1 MMLLANCGAFHRIKA
16 PRETYSRVVHGQPL
30 TVGAGLITTSPG
42 RFRQRSETLW
52 QIPLILELSHP
63 EWDSSFFSQSTRY
76 VNLVKMNK
84 PKMAT
89 EKGVPSNS
97 RVLMLLGQLEKMNG
111 DSMGRDAET
120 ARQVT
125 AKILHLIQTQERSG
139 KEVMSKGSSGM
150 EVILAS
156 LENFQDLQTTLN
168 ILYILSELL
177 TVGRGRRVGVFVSK
191 GGTGILFQLLITASK
206 ELPPSEELMLQL
218 HSLLAKVGPKDRK
231 FGVKSRLSGALNI
244 TVNIMKQNLQNAKL
258 LLPCLQVL
266 RVYSTN
272 SVNAISLGKNGVV
285 ELMLKIVAPYSKKNT
300 SLHKVAL
307 DALGALLKSK
317 ANARRAV
324 DGGHV
329 PVLLLLY
336 LDWHRNDTRHRHMLI
351 RKGLLVCLRNITNIK
366 LGRKAFVEGD
376 GMRILYNTSTEC
388 LPVRTLDPLVNTS
401 SLIMRKCFPKNRLP
415 LPTIK
420 SVFHH
425 PLPHIPPAG
434 PVAQLYN
441 QPPGGRTSHQLNSK
455 PLKQVDDVVDESDDN
470 DETEGDTENDTENEE
485 DEKYQRSLNDD
496 IETDLNKLHPKKSPS
511 RPLEELRVY
520 ERFFLELSEDF
531 QEYNFECSKSAS
543 TPLSS
548 SLSLSASST
557 RCTRPIVVPT
567 AQALPPKHCPISSS
581 QEDCKPT
588 KRQQTQQSQSAPT
601 STPPAPLT
609 PLELDTI
616 HLTKDQDKKGKAPIP
631 SWDRHTALS
640 SLTRPAS
647 LGQKVE
653 QELVH
658 VLECVSLEEEGML
671 NSEAEIRGVSQ
682 EGSPVHA
689 TRHIQSPL
697 LLGGIS
703 TRRVGGGGSNWGSDC
718 GSEGAEDEGGEGAVL
733 EVPDTARLL
742 ALHDPDL
749 YVEMVKGT
757 QSVPQYAEVAYP
769 DYFGHV
775 APTFREPL
783 LERIY
788 GVQRSKIFQ
797 DIERLIHPND
807 IIDKVVY
814 DLDISSCPVIEDDGE
829 SLKFNSQFE
838 SGNLRKAIQVRKYE
852 YDLVLNS
859 DINSNHYHQWFYFEV
874 SGMRVGSTYR
884 FNIINC
890 EKSNSQFNYGMQ
902 VLMYSVQEAIS
913 GRPCWVRTGMDICY
927 YKNHFARSS
936 IAAGGQKGKSYYTLT
951 FSISFNHK
959 DDVCYFAYHYP
970 YTYSTLKM
978 HLSKLE
984 DSRTPQIYLRQDVLC
999 ETLGGNSCPLLTITA
1014 MPESNSNDHICQ
1026 FRNRPLI
1033 FLSARVHPGETNAS
1047 WVMKGTLE
1055 FLMGTSP
1062 LAASLREAYI
1072 FKIVPMLNP
1081 DGVVNGNH
1089 RCSLSGE
1096 DLNRQWQN
1104 PNPELHPTIFHT
1116 KSLLQYLA
1124 HIQRAPLVF
1133 CDYHG
1138 HSRKKNVFMYGCS
1151 MKETIWQS
1159 NTSATSSDLQ
1169 EDLGYRALPKILS
1182 QIAPVFSMA
1191 SCSFVV
1197 ERSKESTARVVV
1209 WREIGVQRSYTME
1222 STLCGCDQGKYKGL
1236 QISTRELE
1244 EMGAQFCVALLRL
1257 KRLTGLRNHQHLLD
1271 LESDL
1276 IGTQSK
1282 VVSSCPT
1289 TYVMEEDEP
1298 SFLEAIDYSAE
1309 SNDEDAE
1316 PENEQGSEVHEIP
1329 DHLDQVSDSE
1339 SNHRV

>member
-1 MMLLANCGAFHRIKA
+1 
-16 PRETYSRVVHGQPL
+16 
-30 TVGAGLITTSPG
+30 
-42 RFRQRSETLW
+42 
-52 QIPLILELSHP
+52 
-63 EWDSSFFSQSTRY
+63 
-76 VNLVKMNK
+76 MNK

-97 RVLMLLGQLEKMNG
+97 RVLMLLGQLERMNG
-111 DSMGRDAET
+111 EAMVRDVET
-120 ARQVT
+120 ARQIT
-125 AKILHLIQTQERSG
+125 AKIFHLIQTQEKSG

-156 LENFQDLQTTLN
+156 LENTRDVQTTLN

-191 GGTGILFQLLITASK
+191 GGTGILFQILITAIK

-231 FGVKSRLSGALNI
+231 FGVKARLSGALNV
-244 TVNIMKQNLQNAKL
+244 TVNLIKQNLQNTKL

-285 ELMLKIVAPYSKKNT
+285 ELMFKIVAPYSKKNT
-300 SLHKVAL
+300 SLLKVAL

-317 ANARRAV
+317 TNARRAV

-329 PVLLLLY
+329 PVLLALY
-336 LDWHRNDTRHRHMLI
+336 QDWHRNDTRHRHMLI

-366 LGRKAFVEGD
+366 LGRKAFLDAD
-376 GMRILYNTSTEC
+376 GMRILYNSSTEC

-420 SVFHH
+420 SAFQYQ
-425 PLPHIPPAG
+425 LPHVPAVG
-434 PVAQLYN
+434 PVAQLYS
-441 QPPGGRTSHQLNSK
+441 QPPG
-455 PLKQVDDVVDESDDN
+455 VDDVVDESDDN
-470 DETEGDTENDTENEE
+470 EETDADTENDTED
-485 DEKYQRSLNDD
+485 DEKDQRTANDD
-496 IETDLNKLHPKKSPS
+496 IETDLNKLHPRKNPG
-511 RPLEELRVY
+511 RPFEELRVY

-531 QEYNFECSKSAS
+531 QGYNFESSKSAS
-543 TPLSS
+543 TTSS
-548 SLSLSASST
+548 SFSSSSAST
-557 RCTRPIVVPT
+557 RSTRPIIVPT
-567 AQALPPKHCPISSS
+567 AQALSPKLAPKSGS
-581 QEDCKPT
+581 QADCNSTKGQHTLPSPSVPT
-588 KRQQTQQSQSAPT
+588 P
-601 STPPAPLT
+601 TPPASLT

-616 HLTKDQDKKGKAPIP
+616 HLTKDQDKKEEPRIP
-631 SWDRHTALS
+631 SPDTCTTFS
-640 SLTRPAS
+640 SLARPPS
-647 LGQKVE
+647 QGQMIE
-653 QELVH
+653 QDLAH
-658 VLECVSLEEEGML
+658 VLECVSLEEEGAL
-671 NSEAEIRGVSQ
+671 NTGEGGGRGVKQ
-682 EGSPVHA
+682 EGSPVNA

-697 LLGGIS
+697 LLGGIA

-733 EVPDTARLL
+733 EVPDTALL
-742 ALHDPDL
+742 LPLHDPDL

-757 QSVPQYAEVAYP
+757 HSVPQYAEVAYP

-783 LERIY
+783 QERVY

-797 DIERLIHPND
+797 DTERLIHPND
-807 IIDKVVY
+807 IVDKVVY
-814 DLDISSCPVIEDDGE
+814 DLDIPSCPVIEDDGE

-838 SGNLRKAIQVRKYE
+838 SGNLRKAVQIRKYE

-874 SGMRVGSTYR
+874 SGMRVGTTYR
-884 FNIINC
+884 FNIINS

-913 GRPCWVRTGMDICY
+913 GRPRWVRTGTDICY

-936 IAAGGQKGKSYYTLT
+936 IAAGGQKGKSYYTMT
-951 FSISFNHK
+951 FSTSFSHK

-984 DSRTPQIYLRQDVLC
+984 ALRTPEIYLRQDVLC
-999 ETLGGNSCPLLTITA
+999 KTLGGNSCPLLTITA

-1055 FLMGTSP
+1055 FLMSTSP

-1072 FKIVPMLNP
+1072 FKIIPMLNP

-1104 PNPELHPTIFHT
+1104 PNPELHPTIYHT

-1151 MKETIWQS
+1151 VKETVWQS
-1159 NTSATSSDLQ
+1159 NISATSSDLQ

-1182 QIAPVFSMA
+1182 QIAPAFSMA

-1209 WREIGVQRSYTME
+1209 WREIGVQCSYTME

-1236 QISTRELE
+1236 QIGTRELE

-1271 LESDL
+1271 LESDI
-1276 IGTQSK
+1276 IGTQAK
-1282 VVSSCPT
+1282 VVSSSPT

-1298 SFLEAIDYSAE
+1298 PFLEPIDYSAE

-1316 PENEQGSEVHEIP
+1316 PENEHAAEVQGNP
-1329 DHLDQVSDSE
+1329 DHLDQLSDSE
-1339 SNHRV
+1339 TNHRD

>member
-1 MMLLANCGAFHRIKA
+1 
-16 PRETYSRVVHGQPL
+16 
-30 TVGAGLITTSPG
+30 
-42 RFRQRSETLW
+42 
-52 QIPLILELSHP
+52 
-63 EWDSSFFSQSTRY
+63 
-76 VNLVKMNK
+76 MNK

-97 RVLMLLGQLEKMNG
+97 RVLMLLGQLERMNG
-111 DSMGRDAET
+111 EAMGRDAEM

-125 AKILHLIQTQERSG
+125 AKILHLIQTQEKSG

-156 LENFQDLQTTLN
+156 LENTRDVQTTLN
-168 ILYILSELL
+168 ILCILSELM

-191 GGTGILFQLLITASK
+191 GGTGILFQILITASK
-206 ELPPSEELMLQL
+206 DLPPSEELMLQL

-231 FGVKSRLSGALNI
+231 FGVKARLSGALNV
-244 TVNIMKQNLQNAKL
+244 TVNLVKQNLQNAKL

-266 RVYSTN
+266 RVYSAN
-272 SVNAISLGKNGVV
+272 SVNAISMGKNGVV

-300 SLHKVAL
+300 SLLKVAL

-317 ANARRAV
+317 TNARRAV

-329 PVLLLLY
+329 PILLALY

-366 LGRKAFVEGD
+366 LGRKAFVEAD
-376 GMRILYNTSTEC
+376 GMRILYNSSTEC

-420 SVFHH
+420 SAFHYQ
-425 PLPHIPPAG
+425 LPHVPAVG
-434 PVAQLYN
+434 PVAQLYS
-441 QPPGGRTSHQLNSK
+441 QPPG
-455 PLKQVDDVVDESDDN
+455 VDDVVDDSDDN
-470 DETEGDTENDTENEE
+470 EEMEADTENDTENEE
-485 DEKYQRSLNDD
+485 DEKDHCAANDD

-511 RPLEELRVY
+511 RPFEELRVY

-531 QEYNFECSKSAS
+531 QGYNFECSRSAS
-543 TPLSS
+543 TTSS
-548 SLSLSASST
+548 SSSFSSSSAST
-557 RCTRPIVVPT
+557 RSTRPIIVPT
-567 AQALPPKHCPISSS
+567 AQALSPKHVPTPSS

-588 KRQQTQQSQSAPT
+588 KGQQTQPPPSAPAPT
-601 STPPAPLT
+601 PPTPPAPLT

-616 HLTKDQDKKGKAPIP
+616 HLTKDQDKKEEAHIP
-631 SWDRHTALS
+631 SPETHSTLS
-640 SLTRPAS
+640 SLGRPPPQ
-647 LGQKVE
+647 GQRID
-653 QELVH
+653 QELAH
-658 VLECVSLEEEGML
+658 VLECVSLEGEGPLNAEEVK
-671 NSEAEIRGVSQ
+671 GVKQ
-682 EGSPVHA
+682 EGSPVNA

-697 LLGGIS
+697 LLGGIAN
-703 TRRVGGGGSNWGSDC
+703 RRVGGGGGSSTWGSDC
-718 GSEGAEDEGGEGAVL
+718 GSEGPEDEGGEGAVL
-733 EVPDTARLL
+733 EVPDTALL
-742 ALHDPDL
+742 LPLHDPDL

-757 QSVPQYAEVAYP
+757 HSVPQYAEVAYP

-775 APTFREPL
+775 APTFREHL
-783 LERIY
+783 LERVY

-807 IIDKVVY
+807 ILDKVVY
-814 DLDISSCPVIEDDGE
+814 DLDIPSCPVIEDDGE

-838 SGNLRKAIQVRKYE
+838 SGNLRKAVQVRKYE

-874 SGMRVGSTYR
+874 SGMRVGTSYR

-913 GRPCWVRTGMDICY
+913 GRPRWVRTGTDICY

-951 FSISFNHK
+951 FSTNFSHK

-970 YTYSTLKM
+970 YTYSSLKM

-984 DSRTPQIYLRQDVLC
+984 ALRTPQIYLRQDVLC

-1081 DGVVNGNH
+1081 DGVINGSH

-1151 MKETIWQS
+1151 VKETVWQS
-1159 NTSATSSDLQ
+1159 SISATSSDLQ

-1182 QIAPVFSMA
+1182 QIAPAFSMG

-1236 QISTRELE
+1236 QIGTRELE

-1271 LESDL
+1271 LESDI
-1276 IGTQSK
+1276 IGTHTK
-1282 VVSSCPT
+1282 VASCCT

-1316 PENEQGSEVHEIP
+1316 PENEHSGEVHENP
-1329 DHLDQVSDSE
+1329 DHLEQLSDSE
-1339 SNHRV
+1339 TNHRD

>member
-1 MMLLANCGAFHRIKA
+1 
-16 PRETYSRVVHGQPL
+16 
-30 TVGAGLITTSPG
+30 
-42 RFRQRSETLW
+42 
-52 QIPLILELSHP
+52 
-63 EWDSSFFSQSTRY
+63 
-76 VNLVKMNK
+76 MNK

-97 RVLMLLGQLEKMNG
+97 RVLMLLGQLERMNG
-111 DSMGRDAET
+111 EAMVRDVET

-125 AKILHLIQTQERSG
+125 AKILHLIQTQEKTG

-156 LENFQDLQTTLN
+156 LENTRDVQTTLN

-191 GGTGILFQLLITASK
+191 GGTGILFQILITASK

-231 FGVKSRLSGALNI
+231 FGVKARLSGALNV
-244 TVNIMKQNLQNAKL
+244 TVNLMKQNLQNTKL

-285 ELMLKIVAPYSKKNT
+285 ELMFKIVSPYSKKNT

-317 ANARRAV
+317 TNARRAV

-329 PVLLLLY
+329 PVLLAVY
-336 LDWHRNDTRHRHMLI
+336 LDWHRSDTRHRHMLI

-366 LGRKAFVEGD
+366 VGRKAFIEAD
-376 GMRILYNTSTEC
+376 GMRVLYNSSTEC
-388 LPVRTLDPLVNTS
+388 LPVRTLDPLINTS

-420 SVFHH
+420 SAFNYQ
-425 PLPHIPPAG
+425 LPHVPAVG
-434 PVAQLYN
+434 PVAQLYS
-441 QPPGGRTSHQLNSK
+441 QPPG
-455 PLKQVDDVVDESDDN
+455 VDDVVDESDDN
-470 DETEGDTENDTENEE
+470 EETDADTENDTENEE
-485 DEKYQRSLNDD
+485 DEKDQRSANDD
-496 IETDLNKLHPKKSPS
+496 IETDLNKLHPKNHPG
-511 RPLEELRVY
+511 RPFEELRVY

-531 QEYNFECSKSAS
+531 QGYNFECSKSTSTTSSSSFSSSSAS
-543 TPLSS
+543 TQS
-548 SLSLSASST
+548 
-557 RCTRPIVVPT
+557 TRPIIVPT
-567 AQALPPKHCPISSS
+567 AQALSPKHVPILSS
-581 QEDCKPT
+581 QEDCNPT
-588 KRQQTQQSQSAPT
+588 KGKHTLQSPSAPT
-601 STPPAPLT
+601 PTPPAPLT

-616 HLTKDQDKKGKAPIP
+616 QLTKDQDKKEAHIP
-631 SWDRHTALS
+631 SPDTHTTLS
-640 SLTRPAS
+640 SLTRPS
-647 LGQKVE
+647 SQGQMIE
-653 QELVH
+653 QELAH
-658 VLECVSLEEEGML
+658 VLECVSLEEEGVL
-671 NSEAEIRGVSQ
+671 NAEGGRGVKQ
-682 EGSPVHA
+682 EGSPVNSK
-689 TRHIQSPL
+689 RHIQSPL
-697 LLGGIS
+697 LLEGIT
-703 TRRVGGGGSNWGSDC
+703 TRRVGGGGGSNWGSDC

-733 EVPDTARLL
+733 EVPDTALL
-742 ALHDPDL
+742 LPLHDPDL

-757 QSVPQYAEVAYP
+757 HSVPQYAEVAYP

-783 LERIY
+783 VERVY

-807 IIDKVVY
+807 ILDKVLY
-814 DLDISSCPVIEDDGE
+814 DLDIPSCPVIEDNGE

-838 SGNLRKAIQVRKYE
+838 SGNLRKVVQVRKYE

-874 SGMRVGSTYR
+874 SGMRVGATYR

-913 GRPCWVRTGMDICY
+913 GRPRWVRTGTDICY

-936 IAAGGQKGKSYYTLT
+936 IAAGGQKGKSYYTMT
-951 FSISFNHK
+951 FSTSFSHK

-984 DSRTPQIYLRQDVLC
+984 ALRTPQIYLRQDTLC

-1055 FLMGTSP
+1055 FLMGTSA

-1104 PNPELHPTIFHT
+1104 PNPELHPTIYHT

-1151 MKETIWQS
+1151 VKETVWQS
-1159 NTSATSSDLQ
+1159 TISATSSDLQ

-1182 QIAPVFSMA
+1182 QIAPAFSMA

-1236 QISTRELE
+1236 QIGTRELE
-1244 EMGAQFCVALLRL
+1244 EMGAQFCMALLRL

-1271 LESDL
+1271 LESDI

-1282 VVSSCPT
+1282 VVSSSPT

-1316 PENEQGSEVHEIP
+1316 PENEHGSEVHEIP
-1329 DHLDQVSDSE
+1329 DHLDQLSDSE
-1339 SNHRV
+1339 TNHRD

>member
-1 MMLLANCGAFHRIKA
+1 MLM
-16 PRETYSRVVHGQPL
+16 
-30 TVGAGLITTSPG
+30 
-42 RFRQRSETLW
+42 
-52 QIPLILELSHP
+52 
-63 EWDSSFFSQSTRY
+63 SS
-76 VNLVKMNK
+76 
-84 PKMAT
+84 
-89 EKGVPSNS
+89 VPSNS
-97 RVLMLLGQLEKMNG
+97 RVLMLLGQLERMNG
-111 DSMGRDAET
+111 EAMVKDVET

-125 AKILHLIQTQERSG
+125 AKILHLIQTQGEKMHTSFIPWYFPLVKFIAG
-139 KEVMSKGSSGM
+139 KMDALIETKVKKKKKK
-150 EVILAS
+150 L
-156 LENFQDLQTTLN
+156 
-168 ILYILSELL
+168 
-177 TVGRGRRVGVFVSK
+177 GRRVGVFVSK
-191 GGTGILFQLLITASK
+191 GGTGILFQILITASK

-231 FGVKSRLSGALNI
+231 FGVKARLSGALNV
-244 TVNIMKQNLQNAKL
+244 TVNLMKQNLQNTKL

-285 ELMLKIVAPYSKKNT
+285 ELMFKITAPYSKKNT
-300 SLHKVAL
+300 SLLKVAL

-317 ANARRAV
+317 TNARRAV
-324 DGGHV
+324 DGKHV
-329 PVLLLLY
+329 PVLLALY
-336 LDWHRNDTRHRHMLI
+336 LDWHRNDNRHRHMLI
-351 RKGLLVCLRNITNIK
+351 RKGLLVCLRNITNLK
-366 LGRKAFVEGD
+366 LGRKAFIEAD
-376 GMRILYNTSTEC
+376 GMRILYNSSTVSE
-388 LPVRTLDPLVNTS
+388 
-401 SLIMRKCFPKNRLP
+401 M
-415 LPTIK
+415 
-420 SVFHH
+420 
-425 PLPHIPPAG
+425 
-434 PVAQLYN
+434 
-441 QPPGGRTSHQLNSK
+441 
-455 PLKQVDDVVDESDDN
+455 DDVVDESDDN
-470 DETEGDTENDTENEE
+470 EETEGDTENDTENEE
-485 DEKYQRSLNDD
+485 DEKDRCTNDD
-496 IETDLNKLHPKKSPS
+496 IETDLNKLHPKKSPG
-511 RPLEELRVY
+511 RPYEELRVY
-520 ERFFLELSEDF
+520 ERFFVELSEDF
-531 QEYNFECSKSAS
+531 QVSVYIKENLLKHTSKHGF
-543 TPLSS
+543 
-548 SLSLSASST
+548 
-557 RCTRPIVVPT
+557 I
-567 AQALPPKHCPISSS
+567 QDYS
-581 QEDCKPT
+581 QEDGNPT
-588 KRQQTQQSQSAPT
+588 KEQQAQPSPSAH
-601 STPPAPLT
+601 ALT
-609 PLELDTI
+609 TLELD
-616 HLTKDQDKKGKAPIP
+616 
-631 SWDRHTALS
+631 
-640 SLTRPAS
+640 
-647 LGQKVE
+647 
-653 QELVH
+653 
-658 VLECVSLEEEGML
+658 
-671 NSEAEIRGVSQ
+671 
-682 EGSPVHA
+682 
-689 TRHIQSPL
+689 SPL
-697 LLGGIS
+697 LLGGIAS
-703 TRRVGGGGSNWGSDC
+703 RRVGGGGSNWGSDC
-718 GSEGAEDEGGEGAVL
+718 GSEGPEDEGGEGAVL
-733 EVPDTARLL
+733 EVPDTALL
-742 ALHDPDL
+742 LSLHDPDL

-757 QSVPQYAEVAYP
+757 HSVPQYAEVAYP

-783 LERIY
+783 LERLY

-807 IIDKVVY
+807 ILDKVVY
-814 DLDISSCPVIEDDGE
+814 DLDIPSCPVIEDDGE

-838 SGNLRKAIQVRKYE
+838 SGNLRKAVQVRKYE

-874 SGMRVGSTYR
+874 SGMRVGTTYR
-884 FNIINC
+884 LNIINC

-913 GRPCWVRTGMDICY
+913 GRPRWVRTGTDICY
-927 YKNHFARSS
+927 YKNHFARSA

-951 FSISFNHK
+951 FSTSFSHK

-984 DSRTPQIYLRQDVLC
+984 ALRTPQIYLRQDVLC

-1104 PNPELHPTIFHT
+1104 PNPELHPTIYHT

-1151 MKETIWQS
+1151 VKETVWQS
-1159 NTSATSSDLQ
+1159 NISATSSDLQ

-1182 QIAPVFSMA
+1182 QIAPAFSMA

-1236 QISTRELE
+1236 QIGTRELE

-1271 LESDL
+1271 LESDI
-1276 IGTQSK
+1276 IGTH
-1282 VVSSCPT
+1282 SCPT

-1316 PENEQGSEVHEIP
+1316 PENEHISEVHKNP
-1329 DHLDQVSDSE
+1329 DHLDQLSDSE
-1339 SNHRV
+1339 TNHRD

>member
-1 MMLLANCGAFHRIKA
+1 
-16 PRETYSRVVHGQPL
+16 
-30 TVGAGLITTSPG
+30 
-42 RFRQRSETLW
+42 
-52 QIPLILELSHP
+52 
-63 EWDSSFFSQSTRY
+63 
-76 VNLVKMNK
+76 MNK

-97 RVLMLLGQLEKMNG
+97 RVMMLLGQLERMNG
-111 DSMGRDAET
+111 ESMLRDVEM

-125 AKILHLIQTQERSG
+125 TKILHVIQTQEKSG

-156 LENFQDLQTTLN
+156 LENSRDVQTTLT
-168 ILYILSELL
+168 ILSILTELL

-191 GGTGILFQLLITASK
+191 GGTGVLFQILVNASK
-206 ELPPSEELMLQL
+206 EFPPSEELMLQL

-231 FGVKSRLSGALNI
+231 FGMKARLSGALNVTI
-244 TVNIMKQNLQNAKL
+244 NLMKRNLLNTKL

-266 RVYSTN
+266 RVYSTS

-285 ELMLKIVAPYSKKNT
+285 ELMFKVIAPYSKKNT
-300 SLHKVAL
+300 SLLKVAL

-317 ANARRAV
+317 TNARRAV
-324 DGGHV
+324 DGNFV
-329 PVLLLLY
+329 PVLLNLY
-336 LDWHRNDTRHRHMLI
+336 LDWHRNDARHRYMLI
-351 RKGLLVCLRNITNIK
+351 RKGLLVCLKNITNIK
-366 LGRKAFVEGD
+366 VGRKAFFEAN
-376 GMRILYNTSTEC
+376 GMRILYNSSTEC

-420 SVFHH
+420 SAFHFQ
-425 PLPHIPPAG
+425 LPHVPAEG
-434 PVAQLYN
+434 PVAQLYS
-441 QPPGGRTSHQLNSK
+441 QLPG
-455 PLKQVDDVVDESDDN
+455 VDDVVDESDDN
-470 DETEGDTENDTENEE
+470 EEPEADSDTENDE
-485 DEKYQRSLNDD
+485 DEKDNCSLNDD
-496 IETDLNKLHPKKSPS
+496 IETDINKLHPKRSIGRS
-511 RPLEELRVY
+511 FEELKFY
-520 ERFFLELSEDF
+520 KKFFSELSEDF
-531 QEYNFECSKSAS
+531 QRYDFECSKSLSTSSSAS
-543 TPLSS
+543 LSS
-548 SLSLSASST
+548 SST
-557 RCTRPIVVPT
+557 RVARPIV
-567 AQALPPKHCPISSS
+567 LPAASSQKQISPNS
-581 QEDCKPT
+581 QEDFNFV
-588 KRQQTQQSQSAPT
+588 KRLHTQQFP
-601 STPPAPLT
+601 STPASTTTAPQT
-609 PLELDTI
+609 PIDLDSI
-616 HLTKDQDKKGKAPIP
+616 HINKDGDKKEDAKFP
-631 SWDRHTALS
+631 SPD
-640 SLTRPAS
+640 
-647 LGQKVE
+647 GQTISDTFCRSPE
-653 QELVH
+653 QELIH
-658 VLECVSLEEEGML
+658 PLECVSLEDKGNLRAEVG
-671 NSEAEIRGVSQ
+671 SERVKQ
-682 EGSPVHA
+682 EGSPVNN
-689 TRHIQSPL
+689 TRYIQSPL
-697 LLGGIS
+697 LLGGIP

-718 GSEGAEDEGGEGAVL
+718 GSEGTEDESGEGAVL
-733 EVPDTARLL
+733 EVPDTAQLL
-742 ALHDPDL
+742 PLHDPDL
-749 YVEMVKGT
+749 YVEMVKET
-757 QSVPQYAEVAYP
+757 FSVPRYAEVAYP

-775 APTFREPL
+775 APTSKEPL
-783 LERIY
+783 LERLY

-807 IIDKVVY
+807 ILDKVVY
-814 DLDISSCPVIEDDGE
+814 DLDIPSCPVVEDSGE

-838 SGNLRKAIQVRKYE
+838 SGNLRKAVQVRKYE
-852 YDLVLNS
+852 YDLVLNA

-874 SGMRVGSTYR
+874 SGMRVGATYR

-913 GRPCWVRTGMDICY
+913 GRPCWVRAGTDICY

-951 FSISFNHK
+951 FSITFSHK

-970 YTYSTLKM
+970 YTYSSLKM

-984 DSRTPQIYLRQDVLC
+984 DLRTPRIYLRQDVLC
-999 ETLGGNSCPLLTITA
+999 ETLSGNSCPLLTITA

-1055 FLMGTSP
+1055 FLMGSSP

-1096 DLNRQWQN
+1096 DLNRQWLN
-1104 PNPELHPTIFHT
+1104 PNPELHPTIYHT

-1124 HIQRAPLVF
+1124 YIQRAPLVF

-1151 MKETIWQS
+1151 VKETVWQT
-1159 NTSATSSDLQ
+1159 NISASSSDLQ
-1169 EDLGYRALPKILS
+1169 EDLGYRTLPKILS
-1182 QIAPVFSMA
+1182 QIAPAFSMG
-1191 SCSFVV
+1191 SSSFVV

-1236 QISTRELE
+1236 QIGTRELE

-1257 KRLTGLRNHQHLLD
+1257 KRLTGFRNHQNLLD
-1271 LESDL
+1271 LECDI

-1282 VVSSCPT
+1282 AASSLS

-1309 SNDEDAE
+1309 SNDEDGE
-1316 PENEQGSEVHEIP
+1316 PENELCCEVQENF
-1329 DHLDQVSDSE
+1329 DLLSDSE
-1339 SNHRV
+1339 TTTGTS

>member
-1 MMLLANCGAFHRIKA
+1 
-16 PRETYSRVVHGQPL
+16 
-30 TVGAGLITTSPG
+30 
-42 RFRQRSETLW
+42 
-52 QIPLILELSHP
+52 
-63 EWDSSFFSQSTRY
+63 
-76 VNLVKMNK
+76 MNK

-97 RVLMLLGQLEKMNG
+97 RVLMLLGQLERMNG
-111 DSMGRDAET
+111 EAMVKDADM
-120 ARQVT
+120 ARQIT
-125 AKILHLIQTQERSG
+125 AKILHLIQTQEKSG

-156 LENFQDLQTTLN
+156 LENIRDVQTTLN
-168 ILYILSELL
+168 ILCILSELL

-206 ELPPSEELMLQL
+206 EMPPSEELMLQL
-218 HSLLAKVGPKDRK
+218 HSLLAKVGSKDRK
-231 FGVKSRLSGALNI
+231 FGVKARLSGALNV
-244 TVNIMKQNLQNAKL
+244 TVNLMKQNLQNTKL

-272 SVNAISLGKNGVV
+272 SVNAIYLGKNAVV
-285 ELMLKIVAPYSKKNT
+285 ELMFKIVAPYSKKNT
-300 SLHKVAL
+300 SLLKVAL

-317 ANARRAV
+317 TNARRAV

-329 PVLLLLY
+329 PILLAVY

-366 LGRKAFVEGD
+366 LGRKAFIEAD
-376 GMRILYNTSTEC
+376 GMRVLYNTSTEC

-420 SVFHH
+420 SAFCYQ
-425 PLPHIPPAG
+425 LPHIPAVG
-434 PVAQLYN
+434 PVAQLYS
-441 QPPGGRTSHQLNSK
+441 QPPG
-455 PLKQVDDVVDESDDN
+455 VDDVVDESDDN
-470 DETEGDTENDTENEE
+470 EETEADTENDTENEE
-485 DEKYQRSLNDD
+485 DEKDHRTANDD

-511 RPLEELRVY
+511 RPFEELRAY
-520 ERFFLELSEDF
+520 ERFFVELSEDF
-531 QEYNFECSKSAS
+531 QGYNFECSKSAS
-543 TPLSS
+543 TTSS
-548 SLSLSASST
+548 SFSSSSASS
-557 RCTRPIVVPT
+557 RSTRPIIVPT
-567 AQALPPKHCPISSS
+567 AQALSPKHAPVPHSPEECNTTEGQHTQLSPPV
-581 QEDCKPT
+581 PT
-588 KRQQTQQSQSAPT
+588 P
-601 STPPAPLT
+601 PPAPLT
-609 PLELDTI
+609 PLELDAI
-616 HLTKDQDKKGKAPIP
+616 HLTKDQDRKEKAYIP
-631 SWDRHTALS
+631 SPDGHTTLS
-640 SLTRPAS
+640 SLSRPS
-647 LGQKVE
+647 SQGQRIE
-653 QELVH
+653 QELAH
-658 VLECVSLEEEGML
+658 VLECVALEEEGAL
-671 NSEAEIRGVSQ
+671 NTEERIRGVKQ
-682 EGSPVHA
+682 EESPVSA

-697 LLGGIS
+697 LLGGIAS
-703 TRRVGGGGSNWGSDC
+703 RRVGGGGSNWGSDC

-733 EVPDTARLL
+733 EVPDTALL
-742 ALHDPDL
+742 LPLHDPDL
-749 YVEMVKGT
+749 YVEMVEGT
-757 QSVPQYAEVAYP
+757 HSVPQYAEVAYP

-783 LERIY
+783 LERVY

-807 IIDKVVY
+807 ILDKVVY
-814 DLDISSCPVIEDDGE
+814 DLDIPSGPVIEDDGE
-829 SLKFNSQFE
+829 SLRFNSQFE
-838 SGNLRKAIQVRKYE
+838 SGNLRKAVQIRKYE

-874 SGMRVGSTYR
+874 SGMRVGTTYR
-884 FNIINC
+884 LNIINC

-913 GRPCWVRTGMDICY
+913 GRPRWVRTGADICY

-936 IAAGGQKGKSYYTLT
+936 IAAGGQKGKSYYTMT
-951 FSISFNHK
+951 FSTSFSHK

-984 DSRTPQIYLRQDVLC
+984 ALRTPQIYLRQDVLC

-1014 MPESNSNDHICQ
+1014 MPESHSNDHICQ

-1096 DLNRQWQN
+1096 DLNRQWQS

-1151 MKETIWQS
+1151 IKETVWQS
-1159 NTSATSSDLQ
+1159 NISATSSDLQ

-1182 QIAPVFSMA
+1182 QIAPAFSIA

-1236 QISTRELE
+1236 HIGTRELE
-1244 EMGAQFCVALLRL
+1244 EMGAHFCVALLRL

-1271 LESDL
+1271 LESDI
-1276 IGTQSK
+1276 IGTQTK
-1282 VVSSCPT
+1282 VVNCPT

-1298 SFLEAIDYSAE
+1298 SCLEAIDYSAE

-1316 PENEQGSEVHEIP
+1316 PEHEHGSEVHEIP
-1329 DHLDQVSDSE
+1329 DHLDQLSDSE
-1339 SNHRV
+1339 TNHRN

>member
-1 MMLLANCGAFHRIKA
+1 
-16 PRETYSRVVHGQPL
+16 
-30 TVGAGLITTSPG
+30 
-42 RFRQRSETLW
+42 
-52 QIPLILELSHP
+52 
-63 EWDSSFFSQSTRY
+63 
-76 VNLVKMNK
+76 MNK

-97 RVLMLLGQLEKMNG
+97 RVLMLLAQLERMNG
-111 DSMGRDAET
+111 EMVRDAET

-125 AKILHLIQTQERSG
+125 AKILHLIQTQEKSG

-156 LENFQDLQTTLN
+156 LENFRDIQTTLN

-191 GGTGILFQLLITASK
+191 GGTGILFQLLNTASK
-206 ELPPSEELMLQL
+206 EMPPSEELMLQL

-231 FGVKSRLSGALNI
+231 FGVKSRLSGSLSV
-244 TVNIMKQNLQNAKL
+244 TVNLIKQNLQNTKL

-285 ELMLKIVAPYSKKNT
+285 ELMFKIIAPYSKKNT

-317 ANARRAV
+317 TNARRAV
-324 DGGHV
+324 DGRHV
-329 PVLLLLY
+329 PVLLALY

-351 RKGLLVCLRNITNIK
+351 RKGLLICLRNITNIK
-366 LGRKAFVEGD
+366 LGRKAFVEAD

-388 LPVRTLDPLVNTS
+388 LPVRTLDPLINTS

-420 SVFHH
+420 SAFQYQ
-425 PLPHIPPAG
+425 LPHVPASG
-434 PVAQLYN
+434 PVAQLYS
-441 QPPGGRTSHQLNSK
+441 QPPG
-455 PLKQVDDVVDESDDN
+455 VDDVVDESDDN
-470 DETEGDTENDTENEE
+470 DETEADTENDTENEE
-485 DEKYQRSLNDD
+485 DEKYRSLNDD
-496 IETDLNKLHPKKSPS
+496 IETDLNKLHPRKSPG
-511 RPLEELRVY
+511 RPFEELKVY
-520 ERFFLELSEDF
+520 ERFFVELSEDF
-531 QEYNFECSKSAS
+531 QGFNFECSKSAS
-543 TPLSS
+543 TAS
-548 SLSLSASST
+548 SLSFSSSFSST
-557 RCTRPIVVPT
+557 RPSRPVIVPT
-567 AQALPPKHCPISSS
+567 AQALSPRHTPIGL
-581 QEDCKPT
+581 QGDCKLT
-588 KRQQTQQSQSAPT
+588 KGQHARLSPACPD
-601 STPPAPLT
+601 STPAPQT
-609 PLELDTI
+609 PLELDAI
-616 HLTKDQDKKGKAPIP
+616 CLTKNQGKNQGDVSSVDGHRTSSFLNRPP
-631 SWDRHTALS
+631 SQ
-640 SLTRPAS
+640 
-647 LGQKVE
+647 GQRLE
-653 QELVH
+653 QELAH
-658 VLECVSLEEEGML
+658 VLECIALEDDGALHSEGGVKQEE
-671 NSEAEIRGVSQ
+671 SSVQA
-682 EGSPVHA
+682 P
-689 TRHIQSPL
+689 RHIQSPL
-697 LLGGIS
+697 LLGEIAA
-703 TRRVGGGGSNWGSDC
+703 RRVGGGGSNWGSDC
-718 GSEGAEDEGGEGAVL
+718 GSEGAEDDVGEGGIL

-742 ALHDPDL
+742 PLHDPDL

-757 QSVPQYAEVAYP
+757 HSVPQYAEVAYP

-775 APTFREPL
+775 APTLKEPL
-783 LERIY
+783 LERVY

-807 IIDKVVY
+807 ILDKVVY
-814 DLDISSCPVIEDDGE
+814 DLDLPSCPVIEDDGE

-838 SGNLRKAIQVRKYE
+838 SGNVRKAVQIRKYE

-874 SGMRVGSTYR
+874 SGMRVGTSYR

-913 GRPCWVRTGMDICY
+913 GRPCWLRTGTDICY

-951 FSISFNHK
+951 FSTSFTHK

-984 DSRTPQIYLRQDVLC
+984 ALRTPQIYLRQDVLC
-999 ETLGGNSCPLLTITA
+999 ETLGGNTCPLLTITA

-1026 FRNRPLI
+1026 FRNRPLV

-1055 FLMGTSP
+1055 FLMGTSS

-1104 PNPELHPTIFHT
+1104 PNPELHPTIYHT
-1116 KSLLQYLA
+1116 KGLLQYLA
-1124 HIQRAPLVF
+1124 QSQRAPLVF

-1151 MKETIWQS
+1151 MKETVWQS
-1159 NTSATSSDLQ
+1159 NISATSSDLQ

-1182 QIAPVFSMA
+1182 QIAPAFSMA

-1236 QISTRELE
+1236 QIGTRELE
-1244 EMGAQFCVALLRL
+1244 EMGAQFCVAMLRL

-1282 VVSSCPT
+1282 VVSSCTT

-1309 SNDEDAE
+1309 SNDDDAE
-1316 PENEQGSEVHEIP
+1316 PENEHSSEVHE
-1329 DHLDQVSDSE
+1329 HLDQLSDSE
-1339 SNHRV
+1339 TNHRL

>member
-1 MMLLANCGAFHRIKA
+1 
-16 PRETYSRVVHGQPL
+16 
-30 TVGAGLITTSPG
+30 
-42 RFRQRSETLW
+42 
-52 QIPLILELSHP
+52 
-63 EWDSSFFSQSTRY
+63 
-76 VNLVKMNK
+76 MNK

-97 RVLMLLGQLEKMNG
+97 RVLMLLGQLERMNG
-111 DSMGRDAET
+111 EAMGRDAEM

-125 AKILHLIQTQERSG
+125 AKILHLIQTQEKSG

-156 LENFQDLQTTLN
+156 LENTRDVQTTLN
-168 ILYILSELL
+168 ILCILSELM

-191 GGTGILFQLLITASK
+191 GGTGILFQILITASK
-206 ELPPSEELMLQL
+206 DLPPSEELMLQL

-231 FGVKSRLSGALNI
+231 FGVKARLSGALNV
-244 TVNIMKQNLQNAKL
+244 TVNLVKQNLQNAKL

-266 RVYSTN
+266 RVYSAN
-272 SVNAISLGKNGVV
+272 SVNAISMGKNGVV

-300 SLHKVAL
+300 SLLKVAL

-317 ANARRAV
+317 TNARRAV

-329 PVLLLLY
+329 PILLALY

-366 LGRKAFVEGD
+366 LGRKAFVEAD
-376 GMRILYNTSTEC
+376 GMRILYNSSTEC

-420 SVFHH
+420 SAFHYQ
-425 PLPHIPPAG
+425 LPHVPAVG
-434 PVAQLYN
+434 PVAQLYS
-441 QPPGGRTSHQLNSK
+441 QPPG
-455 PLKQVDDVVDESDDN
+455 VDDVVDDSDDN
-470 DETEGDTENDTENEE
+470 EEMEADTENDTENEE
-485 DEKYQRSLNDD
+485 DEKDHCAANDD

-511 RPLEELRVY
+511 RPFEELRVY

-531 QEYNFECSKSAS
+531 QGYNFECSRSAS
-543 TPLSS
+543 TTSS
-548 SLSLSASST
+548 SSSFSSSSAST
-557 RCTRPIVVPT
+557 RSTRPIIVPT
-567 AQALPPKHCPISSS
+567 AQALSPKHVPTPSS

-588 KRQQTQQSQSAPT
+588 KGQQTQPPPSAPAPT
-601 STPPAPLT
+601 PPTPPAPLT

-616 HLTKDQDKKGKAPIP
+616 HLTKDQDKKEEAHIP
-631 SWDRHTALS
+631 SPETHSTLS
-640 SLTRPAS
+640 SLGRPPPQ
-647 LGQKVE
+647 GQRID
-653 QELVH
+653 QELAH
-658 VLECVSLEEEGML
+658 VLECVSLEGEGPLNAEEVK
-671 NSEAEIRGVSQ
+671 GVKQ
-682 EGSPVHA
+682 EGSPVNA

-697 LLGGIS
+697 LLGGIAN
-703 TRRVGGGGSNWGSDC
+703 RRVGGGGGSSTWGSDC
-718 GSEGAEDEGGEGAVL
+718 GSEGPEDEGGEGAVL
-733 EVPDTARLL
+733 EVPDTALL
-742 ALHDPDL
+742 LPLHDPDL

-757 QSVPQYAEVAYP
+757 HSVPQYAEVAYP

-775 APTFREPL
+775 APTFREHL
-783 LERIY
+783 LERVY

-807 IIDKVVY
+807 ILDKVVY
-814 DLDISSCPVIEDDGE
+814 DLDIPSCPVIEDDGE

-838 SGNLRKAIQVRKYE
+838 SGNLRKAVQVRKYE

-874 SGMRVGSTYR
+874 SGMRVGTSYR

-913 GRPCWVRTGMDICY
+913 GRPRWVRTGTDICY

-951 FSISFNHK
+951 FSTNFSHK

-970 YTYSTLKM
+970 YTYSSLKM

-984 DSRTPQIYLRQDVLC
+984 ALRTPQIYLRQDILC

-1081 DGVVNGNH
+1081 DGVINGSH

-1151 MKETIWQS
+1151 VKETVWQS
-1159 NTSATSSDLQ
+1159 SISATSSDLQ

-1182 QIAPVFSMA
+1182 QIAPAFSMG

-1236 QISTRELE
+1236 QIGTRELE

-1271 LESDL
+1271 LESDI
-1276 IGTQSK
+1276 IGTHTK
-1282 VVSSCPT
+1282 VASCCT

-1316 PENEQGSEVHEIP
+1316 PENEHSGEVHENP
-1329 DHLDQVSDSE
+1329 DHLEQLSDSE
-1339 SNHRV
+1339 TNHRD

>member
-1 MMLLANCGAFHRIKA
+1 MLM
-16 PRETYSRVVHGQPL
+16 
-30 TVGAGLITTSPG
+30 
-42 RFRQRSETLW
+42 
-52 QIPLILELSHP
+52 
-63 EWDSSFFSQSTRY
+63 SS
-76 VNLVKMNK
+76 
-84 PKMAT
+84 
-89 EKGVPSNS
+89 VPSNS
-97 RVLMLLGQLEKMNG
+97 RVLMLLGQLERMNG
-111 DSMGRDAET
+111 EAMVKDVET

-125 AKILHLIQTQERSG
+125 AKILHLIQTQEKSG

-150 EVILAS
+150 EVILSS
-156 LENFQDLQTTLN
+156 LESTQDVQTTLN

-177 TVGRGRRVGVFVSK
+177 TVGEGRRVGVFVSK
-191 GGTGILFQLLITASK
+191 GGTGILFQILITASK

-231 FGVKSRLSGALNI
+231 FGVKARLSGALNV
-244 TVNIMKQNLQNAKL
+244 TVNLMKQNLQNTKL

-285 ELMLKIVAPYSKKNT
+285 ELMFKITAPYSKKNT
-300 SLHKVAL
+300 SLLKVAL

-317 ANARRAV
+317 TNARRAV
-324 DGGHV
+324 DGKHV
-329 PVLLLLY
+329 PVLLALY
-336 LDWHRNDTRHRHMLI
+336 LDWHRNDNRHRHMLI
-351 RKGLLVCLRNITNIK
+351 RKGLLVCLRNITNLK
-366 LGRKAFVEGD
+366 LGRKAFIEAD
-376 GMRILYNTSTEC
+376 GMRILYNSSTEC

-420 SVFHH
+420 SAFHYQ
-425 PLPHIPPAG
+425 LPHIPAVG
-434 PVAQLYN
+434 PVAQLYS
-441 QPPGGRTSHQLNSK
+441 QPPG
-455 PLKQVDDVVDESDDN
+455 VDDVVDESDDN
-470 DETEGDTENDTENEE
+470 EETEGDTENDTENEE
-485 DEKYQRSLNDD
+485 DEKDRCTANDD
-496 IETDLNKLHPKKSPS
+496 IETDLNKLHPKKSPG
-511 RPLEELRVY
+511 RPYEELRVY
-520 ERFFLELSEDF
+520 ERFFVELSEDF
-531 QEYNFECSKSAS
+531 QGYNFES
-543 TPLSS
+543 
-548 SLSLSASST
+548 
-557 RCTRPIVVPT
+557 
-567 AQALPPKHCPISSS
+567 
-581 QEDCKPT
+581 
-588 KRQQTQQSQSAPT
+588 
-601 STPPAPLT
+601 
-609 PLELDTI
+609 
-616 HLTKDQDKKGKAPIP
+616 
-631 SWDRHTALS
+631 
-640 SLTRPAS
+640 
-647 LGQKVE
+647 
-653 QELVH
+653 
-658 VLECVSLEEEGML
+658 L
-671 NSEAEIRGVSQ
+671 NSEEGAKGVKE
-682 EGSPVHA
+682 EGSPVNA

-697 LLGGIS
+697 LLGGIAS
-703 TRRVGGGGSNWGSDC
+703 RRVGGGGSNWGSDC
-718 GSEGAEDEGGEGAVL
+718 GSEGPEDEGGEGAVL
-733 EVPDTARLL
+733 EVPDTALL
-742 ALHDPDL
+742 LSLHDPDL

-757 QSVPQYAEVAYP
+757 HSVPQYAEVAYP

-783 LERIY
+783 LERLY

-807 IIDKVVY
+807 ILDKVVY
-814 DLDISSCPVIEDDGE
+814 DLDIPSCPVIEDDGE

-838 SGNLRKAIQVRKYE
+838 SGNLRKAVQVRKYE

-874 SGMRVGSTYR
+874 SGMRVGTTYR
-884 FNIINC
+884 LNIINC

-913 GRPCWVRTGMDICY
+913 GRPRWVRTGTDICY
-927 YKNHFARSS
+927 YKNHFARSA

-951 FSISFNHK
+951 FSTSFSHK

-984 DSRTPQIYLRQDVLC
+984 ALRTPQIYLRQDVLC

-1104 PNPELHPTIFHT
+1104 PNPELHPTIYHT

-1151 MKETIWQS
+1151 VKETVWQS
-1159 NTSATSSDLQ
+1159 NISATSSDLQ

-1182 QIAPVFSMA
+1182 QIAPAFSMA

-1236 QISTRELE
+1236 QIGTRELE

-1271 LESDL
+1271 LESDI
-1276 IGTQSK
+1276 IGTH
-1282 VVSSCPT
+1282 SCPT

-1316 PENEQGSEVHEIP
+1316 PENEHISEVHKNP
-1329 DHLDQVSDSE
+1329 DHLDQLSDSE
-1339 SNHRV
+1339 TNHRD

>member
-1 MMLLANCGAFHRIKA
+1 
-16 PRETYSRVVHGQPL
+16 
-30 TVGAGLITTSPG
+30 
-42 RFRQRSETLW
+42 
-52 QIPLILELSHP
+52 
-63 EWDSSFFSQSTRY
+63 
-76 VNLVKMNK
+76 MNK

-97 RVLMLLGQLEKMNG
+97 RVLMLLGQLERMNG
-111 DSMGRDAET
+111 EAMVRDVET

-125 AKILHLIQTQERSG
+125 AKILHLIQTQEKTG

-156 LENFQDLQTTLN
+156 LENTRDVQTTLN

-191 GGTGILFQLLITASK
+191 GGTGILFQILITASK

-231 FGVKSRLSGALNI
+231 FGVKARLSGALNV
-244 TVNIMKQNLQNAKL
+244 TVNLMKQNLQNTKL

-285 ELMLKIVAPYSKKNT
+285 ELMFKIVSPYSKKNT

-317 ANARRAV
+317 TNARRAV

-329 PVLLLLY
+329 PVLLAVY
-336 LDWHRNDTRHRHMLI
+336 LDWHRSDTRHRHMLI

-366 LGRKAFVEGD
+366 VGRKAFIEAD
-376 GMRILYNTSTEC
+376 GMRVLYNSSTEC
-388 LPVRTLDPLVNTS
+388 LPVRTLDPLINTS

-420 SVFHH
+420 SAFNYQ
-425 PLPHIPPAG
+425 LPHVPAVG
-434 PVAQLYN
+434 PVAQLYS
-441 QPPGGRTSHQLNSK
+441 QPPGVTK
-455 PLKQVDDVVDESDDN
+455 IMDDVVDESDDN
-470 DETEGDTENDTENEE
+470 EETDADTENDTENEE
-485 DEKYQRSLNDD
+485 DEKDQRSANDD
-496 IETDLNKLHPKKSPS
+496 IETDLNKLHPKNHPG
-511 RPLEELRVY
+511 RPFEELRVY

-531 QEYNFECSKSAS
+531 QGYNFECSKSTSTTSSSSFSSSSAS
-543 TPLSS
+543 TQS
-548 SLSLSASST
+548 
-557 RCTRPIVVPT
+557 TRPIIVPT
-567 AQALPPKHCPISSS
+567 AQALSPKHVPILSS
-581 QEDCKPT
+581 QEDCNPT
-588 KRQQTQQSQSAPT
+588 KGKHTLQSPSAPT
-601 STPPAPLT
+601 PTPPAPLT

-616 HLTKDQDKKGKAPIP
+616 QLTKDQDKKEAHIP
-631 SWDRHTALS
+631 SPDTHTTLS
-640 SLTRPAS
+640 SLTRPS
-647 LGQKVE
+647 SQGQMIE
-653 QELVH
+653 QELAH
-658 VLECVSLEEEGML
+658 VLECVSLEEEGVL
-671 NSEAEIRGVSQ
+671 NAEGGRGVKQ
-682 EGSPVHA
+682 EGSPVNSK
-689 TRHIQSPL
+689 RHIQSPL
-697 LLGGIS
+697 LLEGIT
-703 TRRVGGGGSNWGSDC
+703 TRRVGGGGGSNWGSDC

-733 EVPDTARLL
+733 EVPDTALL
-742 ALHDPDL
+742 LPLHDPDL

-757 QSVPQYAEVAYP
+757 HSVPQYAEVAYP

-783 LERIY
+783 VERVY

-807 IIDKVVY
+807 ILDKVLY
-814 DLDISSCPVIEDDGE
+814 DLDIPSCPVIEDNGE

-838 SGNLRKAIQVRKYE
+838 SGNLRKVVQVRKYE

-874 SGMRVGSTYR
+874 SGMRVGATYR

-913 GRPCWVRTGMDICY
+913 GRPRWVRTGTDICY

-936 IAAGGQKGKSYYTLT
+936 IAAGGQKGKSYYTMT
-951 FSISFNHK
+951 FSTSFSHK

-984 DSRTPQIYLRQDVLC
+984 ALRTPQIYLRQDTLC

-1055 FLMGTSP
+1055 FLMGTSA

-1104 PNPELHPTIFHT
+1104 PNPELHPTIYHT

-1151 MKETIWQS
+1151 VKETVWQS
-1159 NTSATSSDLQ
+1159 TISATSSDLQ

-1182 QIAPVFSMA
+1182 QIAPAFSMA

-1236 QISTRELE
+1236 QIGTRELE
-1244 EMGAQFCVALLRL
+1244 EMGAQFCMALLRL

-1271 LESDL
+1271 LESDI

-1282 VVSSCPT
+1282 VVSSSPT

-1316 PENEQGSEVHEIP
+1316 PENEHGSEVHEIP
-1329 DHLDQVSDSE
+1329 DHLDQLSDSE
-1339 SNHRV
+1339 TNHRD